1 MDDVSGSGAGTGSLR
16 WVTALPATVVLARL
30 GGVATLAELR
40 SYTTRHAV
48 RTACDRGEVV
58 RTARGR
64 YGLAALPDAARAAA
78 HVGGLVSH
86 LSAAE
91 HHGLPVL
98 VPPTQPQVTVRRN
111 AHPPAGTGAR
121 LYYRDLRPADVSG
134 ATTTARRTVLDCAD
148 TLPFSEAL
156 AVADSALRLQVC
168 SRPELV
174 AAATSWTGRRRAA
187 VLRVATC
194 ADGRPDNPFE
204 SALRAL
210 ALDAG
215 CDGFVPQVRIR
226 VSGRSIRADLADR
239 RRRIVVE
246 ADSFEWHGNRTALR
260 RDCRRYDELVRA
272 GWVVLR
278 FSWED
283 VMFDSSWVM
292 AVIRDVVAAHPPL
305 REELASPSRRRRVA

>member
-1 MDDVSGSGAGTGSLR
+1 VDGVSGLVAGTGRLR
-16 WVTALPATVVLARL
+16 RVTGLPATVVLARL

-48 RTACDRGEVV
+48 RTACERGEVV

-64 YGLAALPDAARAAA
+64 YGLAALPDAERVAA

-98 VPPTQPQVTVRRN
+98 VPPTRPHVTVRRN

-121 LYYRDLRPADVSG
+121 L
-134 ATTTARRTVLDCAD
+134 T
-148 TLPFSEAL
+148 
-156 AVADSALRLQVC
+156 
-168 SRPELV
+168 
-174 AAATSWTGRRRAA
+174 
-187 VLRVATC
+187 
-194 ADGRPDNPFE
+194 
-204 SALRAL
+204 
-210 ALDAG
+210 
-215 CDGFVPQVRIR
+215 
-226 VSGRSIRADLADR
+226 GRSIRADLADR

-246 ADSFEWHGNRTALR
+246 ADSFEWHGNRAALR

-305 REELASPSRRRRVA
+305 QEELARASRRRRAA